1 MSTCC
6 YKRGMMAFHSSYNHW
21 HNVWKEGVD
30 LVGCSLAYARFSD
43 SKRHGENNFK
53 GKEDVHDLGKGR
65 LLSLQPLFIFCI
77 SFHYLRPLLFWS
89 LEQARFTPI

>member
-6 YKRGMMAFHSSYNHW
+6 YKRGMMAFHTSYNHW

-53 GKEDVHDLGKGR
+53 GK
-65 LLSLQPLFIFCI
+65 
-77 SFHYLRPLLFWS
+77 
-89 LEQARFTPI
+89 